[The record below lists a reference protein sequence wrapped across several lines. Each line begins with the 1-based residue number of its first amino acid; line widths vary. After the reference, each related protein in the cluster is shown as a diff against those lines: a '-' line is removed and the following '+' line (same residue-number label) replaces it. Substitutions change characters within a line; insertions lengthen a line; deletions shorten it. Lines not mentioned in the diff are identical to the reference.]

1 MGFITNKKL
10 FIFLI
15 FSFAGLLQAQ
25 TNYYKFAIT
34 FNDKENNPFSIQQAD
49 AFLSERAIAR
59 RERMNIS
66 ITSHDLPVTPLYV
79 NQVLQADTSVRL
91 FYTSKWL
98 NAVVVGTTDSSLT
111 HNWANL
117 SFVKNIR
124 CIYVGK
130 VPNKVPFQKAS
141 QLPFTAQFDSTKYGV
156 AENQIRM
163 LSLDYLHTKGFFGQ
177 GKVVA
182 VFDAGFTN
190 VFQISAF
197 QHLYQDER
205 LLGTWDFVGAQE
217 NVYFGSSHGT
227 QVLSCMAAVID
238 KLYIG
243 TAPAASYYLF
253 RTEDGSSET
262 ISEEYNWVAAAEK
275 ADSAGVDVINSSLGY
290 TVFDNPLDNHT
301 YQQLDGKTTIITK
314 GANWAAGKGILVVNS
329 AGNSGN
335 NSWKYIGAP
344 ADADSVLSIA
354 AVDSVRVYAPFSS
367 QGPRVDG
374 AIKPNV
380 AAKGALANIIGVGG
394 ATSVSNGTS
403 FSAPILAGAAT
414 ALWSK
419 HPNKSNMEIFKS
431 IEQSAHLYEN
441 PNHYLGYGIPNFGMA
456 DKILSQV
463 NLDNY
468 YKKQQILIYPNP
480 VQDQL
485 FYVDYYSDT
494 NETIRLH
501 IHDLK
506 GRQIHTQE
514 LNVLAKTVITIPVQ
528 LSTQLAAGVY
538 IVSILPSK
546 TAKKFKAKFIA
557 K

>member
-10 FIFLI
+10 FIFLF
-15 FSFAGLLQAQ
+15 FSFVGLLQAQ
-25 TNYYKFAIT
+25 TKYYKFAIT
-34 FNDKENNPFSIQQAD
+34 FNDKANNPYSIEQAD

-59 RERMNIS
+59 RERMNIA
-66 ITSHDLPVTPLYV
+66 ITTHDLPVTPSYV
-79 NQVLQADTSVRL
+79 NQIVQADTSIQL

-98 NAVVVGTTDSSLT
+98 NAAIVGTTDSSLT
-111 HNWANL
+111 QKWSNF

-130 VPNKVPFQKAS
+130 TTNKVAFQKPT
-141 QLPFTAQFDSTKYGV
+141 QQPFTALFDSTKYGV
-156 AENQIRM
+156 TENQVRM
-163 LSLDYLHTKGFFGQ
+163 LSVDYLHTKGFYGQ

-182 VFDAGFTN
+182 IFDAGFTN
-190 VFQISAF
+190 VFQIGAF

-205 LLGTWDFVGAQE
+205 LLGTWDFVSAQE

-227 QVLSCMAAVID
+227 QVLSCMAAIID
-238 KLYIG
+238 KSYIG

-253 RTEDGSSET
+253 RTEDASTET

-290 TVFDNPLDNHT
+290 TVFENPADNHT

-335 NSWKYIGAP
+335 NAWKYIGAP

-354 AVDSVRVYAPFSS
+354 AVDSVRVYAAFSS

-374 AIKPNV
+374 AVKPNV
-380 AAKGALANIIGVGG
+380 AAKGALANVVGIGG
-394 ATSVSNGTS
+394 AVSVSNGTS
-403 FSAPILAGAAT
+403 FSSPILAGAAT

-419 HPNKSNMEIFKS
+419 YPNKTNMEIFKA

-441 PNHYLGYGIPNFGMA
+441 PNHYLGYGIPNFGVA
-456 DKILSQV
+456 DKILSHV

-480 VQDQL
+480 VKDQL
-485 FYVDYYSDT
+485 FFIDYYSDT
-494 NETIRLH
+494 NETIRLQ
-501 IHDLK
+501 ITDVK
-506 GRQIHTQE
+506 GRIIHMQE
-514 LNVLAKTVITIPVQ
+514 MNVLSKTMITIPVQ
-528 LSTQLAAGVY
+528 LQAQFSSGVY
-538 IVSILPSK
+538 IVNIIPSK
-546 TAKKFKAKFIA
+546 SSKKFRSKFIVQ
-557 K
+557 